1 MDYSKLVAITGLP
14 GLFELVGN
22 KGDGIILK
30 SLEDG
35 SIKFISTRKGGFSQ
49 LEAIEIFTIRE
60 NVNLSEIFVAMKAS
74 DKPLPSEKDAKAIK
88 EYFEEVYPDLDFE
101 KVYGSDMKKMVK
113 WFGVIKKY
121 DIAIKVPEEA
131 TEEEEEETTETSAE

>member
-14 GLFELVGN
+14 GLFELIGN

-35 SIKFISTRKGGFSQ
+35 SIKFISSRKGGFSQ
-49 LEAIEIFTIRE
+49 LEAIEVFTVRE
-60 NVNLSEIFVAMKAS
+60 NVNLSEIFLAMKAS
-74 DKPLPSEKDAKAIK
+74 DKALPSEKDAKAIK

-101 KVYGSDMKKMVK
+101 RVYGSDMKKMVK
-113 WFGVIKKY
+113 WFAVLKKY
-121 DIAIKVPEEA
+121 DITIKTPEIEP
-131 TEEEEEETTETSAE
+131 EEEEGETTETSAE

>member
-1 MDYSKLVAITGLP
+1 MDYSKLVAITGIP

-35 SIKFISTRKGGFSQ
+35 AIKFISSRKGGFSQ

-60 NVNLSEIFVAMKAS
+60 NGNLSERFVAMRDSKEELPS
-74 DKPLPSEKDAKAIK
+74 DKDPKAIK
-88 EYFEEVYPDLDFE
+88 NYFEKVYPDLDFDR
-101 KVYGSDMKKMVK
+101 VYGSDMKKMVK
-113 WFGVIKKY
+113 WFSILKAK
-121 DIAIKVPEEA
+121 DITIKVYNNES
-131 TEEEEEETTETSAE
+131 EEEEPTEEASK